1 MFQNGLQKPKQ
12 HLQKNSETRNPK
24 NYRIVALHNIIL
36 KLYTSCINQ
45 YLQHHCEVHD
55 IVTTEQG
62 GGKKD
67 IWSCLKQLQINKT
80 IVEELKT
87 NRISLVTMWL
97 DYQKFF
103 VSVRHKW
110 LTRALEFAKVSKTLI
125 DALKYLI
132 TKWSTKVHAKTRN
145 GNIVTEEVKYSKGIF
160 QGDSL
165 YTVILFNLCVN
176 PLSFLPNKM
185 NGKMCLP
192 SY

>member
-1 MFQNGLQKPKQ
+1 
-12 HLQKNSETRNPK
+12 
-24 NYRIVALHNIIL
+24 
-36 KLYTSCINQ
+36 
-45 YLQHHCEVHD
+45 
-55 IVTTEQG
+55 
-62 GGKKD
+62 
-67 IWSCLKQLQINKT
+67 
-80 IVEELKT
+80 
-87 NRISLVTMWL
+87 MWL